1 MRVSWRLTLGVLLVG
16 VWPHLGCLH
25 PQADHAV
32 QDERA
37 NPKSTTA
44 KKDAPP
50 PQPALTPT
58 AQAAELERAGKY
70 REAIAL
76 YEKMRAPGSPDALL
90 ATKLL
95 AGLYFRQG
103 DMERAEQEYRAL
115 HEKNRT
121 DAAVLTSL
129 GDISC
134 RRAHWGIAEGLYA
147 EALRH
152 QPENASAHS
161 GLGMAL
167 AQQAAVAKSAEEF
180 KSRYARSVEEFK
192 KVLKSDADAHCEV
205 AWVMKMRG
213 KDHEALQAYQTALKL
228 EPANARARNEVAALR
243 QKGVAT
249 DPPTTIV
256 RMTTPTDK
264 RGVAEFHPA
273 TASQAASDGMNRLQ
287 MQRYIL
293 PPLPD
298 DLSTGS
304 ETPGQQ
310 K

>member
-1 MRVSWRLTLGVLLVG
+1 MRVSWRLTLGLLLVG

-25 PQADHAV
+25 QQADQAL

-37 NPKSTTA
+37 NPKATSTTA
-44 KKDAPP
+44 KKDAPTP
-50 PQPALTPT
+50 PTPA

-70 REAIAL
+70 REAIAI
-76 YEKMRAPGSPDALL
+76 YEKMRAPGSSDALL

-95 AGLYFRQG
+95 AGFYFRQG

-115 HEKNRT
+115 LKQNPT

-134 RRAHWGIAEGLYA
+134 RRALWPTAEMFYSQ
-147 EALRH
+147 ALRH
-152 QPENASAHS
+152 QPENASARS

-167 AQQAAVAKSAEEF
+167 AQQGDYTK
-180 KSRYARSVEEFK
+180 SVEEFK
-192 KVLKSDADAHCEV
+192 KVLKSEADAHCEV
-205 AWVMKMRG
+205 AWVMTVRG
-213 KDHEALQAYQTALKL
+213 KESEALQAYQTALSL
-228 EPANARARNEVAALR
+228 EPANARARSEVALLR
-243 QKGVAT
+243 QKGVT
-249 DPPTTIV
+249 DAPKIV
-256 RMTTPTDK
+256 RLTTPTPTDK
-264 RGVAEFHPA
+264 RGMAEFQPA
-273 TASQAASDGMNRLQ
+273 PSQLASDGVNRLQ
-287 MQRYIL
+287 MQRPTL

-304 ETPGQQ
+304 ETPSRQ